1 MNQKNLQVIFKKYID
16 HFERINSVENDENYK
31 WEIAQ
36 KFQEFDLDA
45 PDFAD
50 MLLKMLKI
58 SENLIDS
65 SQQLPFYALVDY
77 ARKEPETVREMFR
90 ALFANEHLDVEAKQA
105 TIVAF
110 IEASEELRKKY
121 SPDSR
126 LYMNNQRS
134 VMMYLFLRYPNSNYG
149 YKASQAKSF
158 ADCIEFYDDWGPMN
172 DFNLGIYCRMCDQ
185 LVEEI
190 KKCDALVATH
200 KSRYENTDRKFHADE
215 NLHILA
221 LDIIYSSQ
229 VYNFY
234 DGMTFAPINSQAR
247 KLHFERV
254 KKANELKEALEKAQ
268 AADALLAEAR
278 EYFIKAF
285 ETIKTV
291 KHKMFGEGT
300 VESFDGSILTVHFPK
315 VDAAKKLGLTMSL
328 HNKLIVCE
336 AEGFAE
342 AVEKYSEVMKYEH
355 QIPSNLKRAKE
366 ELQPYLEYLE

>member
-36 KFQEFDLDA
+36 KFQEFDVDA

-50 MLLKMLKI
+50 MLLRMLKI

-90 ALFANEHLDVEAKQA
+90 ALFENEYLDVEAKQA

-134 VMMYLFLRYPNSNYG
+134 VMMYLFLRHPNSNYG

-234 DGMTFAPINSQAR
+234 DGMTFAPINAQAR

-268 AADALLAEAR
+268 VDDALLTEAR

-285 ETIKTV
+285 ENIKTV
-291 KHKMFGEGT
+291 KHKVFGEGT
-300 VESFDGSILTVHFPK
+300 VESFDGSILAVYFPK
-315 VDAAKKLGLTMSL
+315 VDATKKLGLTMSL
-328 HNKLIVCE
+328 QNKLIVCE
-336 AEGFAE
+336 AEGFTE
-342 AVEKYSEVMKYEH
+342 AVEKYSDVMKYEH
-355 QIPSNLKRAKE
+355 QIPSNLKRAEE

>member
-36 KFQEFDLDA
+36 KFQEFDVDA

-50 MLLKMLKI
+50 MLLRMLKI

-90 ALFANEHLDVEAKQA
+90 VLFANEHLDVEAKQA

-110 IEASEELRKKY
+110 IEASEELRRKY

-234 DGMTFAPINSQAR
+234 DGMTFAPINAQAR

-268 AADALLAEAR
+268 AADALLTEAR

-300 VESFDGSILTVHFPK
+300 VESFDGSILAVHFPK
-315 VDAAKKLGLTMSL
+315 VDATKKLGLTMSL
-328 HNKLIVCE
+328 QNKLIICE
-336 AEGFAE
+336 AEGFTE
-342 AVEKYSEVMKYEH
+342 AVEKYSDVMKYEH
-355 QIPSNLKRAKE
+355 QIPSNLKRAEE

>member
-36 KFQEFDLDA
+36 KFQEFDIDA

-90 ALFANEHLDVEAKQA
+90 ALFANEYLDVEAKQA
-105 TIVAF
+105 TIVEF

-234 DGMTFAPINSQAR
+234 DGMTFAPINAQAR

-268 AADALLAEAR
+268 VADALLAEAR
-278 EYFIKAF
+278 EYFIKTF

-300 VESFDGSILTVHFPK
+300 VEAFDGSILTVHFPK
-315 VDAAKKLGLTMSL
+315 VDATKKLGLTMSL
-328 HNKLIVCE
+328 QNKLIVCE

-342 AVEKYSEVMKYEH
+342 AVEKYSDVMKYEH
-355 QIPSNLKRAKE
+355 QIPSNLKKAVE
-366 ELQPYLEYLE
+366 EIQPYLEYLE

>member
-16 HFERINSVENDENYK
+16 NFEKINSVENDENYK

-36 KFQEFDLDA
+36 KFQEFDIDA
-45 PDFAD
+45 PDFAE

-58 SENLIDS
+58 SANLIDS

-90 ALFANEHLDVEAKQA
+90 ALFANEYLDVEAKQA
-105 TIVAF
+105 TIEAF
-110 IEASEELRKKY
+110 IDASEVLRKKY

-158 ADCIEFYDDWGPMN
+158 ADCVEFYDDWGPMN

-190 KKCDALVATH
+190 KKCDALVQTH
-200 KSRYENTDRKFHADE
+200 KSRYENTDRKFHPDE

-234 DGMTFAPINSQAR
+234 DGMTFAPINAQAR
-247 KLHFERV
+247 KLHFEKV
-254 KKANELKEALEKAQ
+254 KKANELKEALDKAQ
-268 AADALLAEAR
+268 AADALLSESR

-285 ETIKTV
+285 KTIKTV
-291 KHKMFGEGT
+291 KHKVFGEGT

-315 VDAAKKLGLTMSL
+315 VDATKKFGLTMSL
-328 HNKLIVCE
+328 QNKLIVCE

-342 AVEKYSEVMKYEH
+342 AVEKYSDVMKYEH
-355 QIPSNLKRAKE
+355 QIPTNLKRAVE
-366 ELQPYLEYLE
+366 AIQPYLEYLE

>member
-36 KFQEFDLDA
+36 KFQEFDVDA

-50 MLLKMLKI
+50 MLLRMLKI

-172 DFNLGIYCRMCDQ
+172 DFNLGTYCRMCDQ

-200 KSRYENTDRKFHADE
+200 MSRYENTDRKFYADE

-234 DGMTFAPINSQAR
+234 DGMTFAPINAQAR

-268 AADALLAEAR
+268 AADALLSEAR

-291 KHKMFGEGT
+291 KHKVFGEGT
-300 VESFDGSILTVHFPK
+300 VESFDGSILAVHFPK
-315 VDAAKKLGLTMSL
+315 VDATKKLGLTMSL
-328 HNKLIVCE
+328 QNKLIVCG

-342 AVEKYSEVMKYEH
+342 AVEKYSDVMKYEH
-355 QIPSNLKRAKE
+355 QIPSNLKRAE
-366 ELQPYLEYLE
+366 EEIQPYLEYLE

>member
-16 HFERINSVENDENYK
+16 NFEKINSVENDENYK

-36 KFQEFDLDA
+36 KFQEFDIDA
-45 PDFAD
+45 PDFAE

-58 SENLIDS
+58 SANLIDS

-90 ALFANEHLDVEAKQA
+90 ALFANEYLDVEAKQA
-105 TIVAF
+105 TIEAF
-110 IEASEELRKKY
+110 IDASEELRKKY
-121 SPDSR
+121 SPESR

-158 ADCIEFYDDWGPMN
+158 ADCVEFYDDWGPMN

-190 KKCDALVATH
+190 KKCDALVQTH
-200 KSRYENTDRKFHADE
+200 KSRYENTDRKFHPDE

-234 DGMTFAPINSQAR
+234 DGMTFAPINAQAR
-247 KLHFERV
+247 KLHFEKV
-254 KKANELKEALEKAQ
+254 KKAIELKEALEKAQ
-268 AADALLAEAR
+268 VADALLTESR
-278 EYFIKAF
+278 EYFIKVF
-285 ETIKTV
+285 ETNKTV
-291 KHKMFGEGT
+291 KHKVFGEGT
-300 VESFDGSILTVHFPK
+300 VESFDGSILAVYFPK
-315 VDAAKKLGLTMSL
+315 VDATKKLGLTLSL
-328 HNKLIVCE
+328 QNKLIICE
-336 AEGFAE
+336 AEGFTE
-342 AVEKYSEVMKYEH
+342 AVEKYRDVMKYEH
-355 QIPSNLKRAKE
+355 QIPSNLKRAE
-366 ELQPYLEYLE
+366 EEIQPYLEYLE

>member
-36 KFQEFDLDA
+36 KFQEFDVDA

-50 MLLKMLKI
+50 MLLRMLKI

-90 ALFANEHLDVEAKQA
+90 ALFADEHLDVEAKQA

-134 VMMYLFLRYPNSNYG
+134 VMMYLFLKYPNSNYG

-172 DFNLGIYCRMCDQ
+172 DFNLGISCRMCDQ

-200 KSRYENTDRKFHADE
+200 KSRYENTDRNFHADE

-234 DGMTFAPINSQAR
+234 DGMTFAPINAQAR

-268 AADALLAEAR
+268 AADALLTEAR

-291 KHKMFGEGT
+291 KHKAFGEGT
-300 VESFDGSILTVHFPK
+300 VESFDGSILAVYFPK
-315 VDAAKKLGLTMSL
+315 VDATKKLGLTMSL
-328 HNKLIVCE
+328 QNKLIICE
-336 AEGFAE
+336 AEGFTE
-342 AVEKYSEVMKYEH
+342 AVEKYSDVMKYEH
-355 QIPSNLKRAKE
+355 QIPSNLKRAE
-366 ELQPYLEYLE
+366 EEIQPYLEYLE